1 VDVGMSGGPTRR
13 AVLGGAAAGAAGL
26 SLSSRG
32 RAKAALPNLV
42 FLSTDQ
48 QTARTLGH
56 LGGTEGAT
64 PRLDELVEMGVS
76 FKRGYCADA
85 VCCAARASWFTGLPP
100 SRHGVMINRLPLD
113 KSIPTLGS
121 LFAEH
126 APHRRFYIGK
136 WHIPGRRPSEYYQL
150 LHPSSSMGTGTD
162 LAALRAV
169 EGFLSSYAEDAP
181 FLLNISLLNP
191 HDIVQAP
198 KFGHLRN
205 TTVDVGPP
213 PEATPELPPNHRTR
227 HPEAA
232 LLKEVKRA
240 ARSLDR
246 WDDTRWRQYR
256 WWYQALTRQVDATA
270 TSVIQAILG
279 SRFGRDTVIVMTS
292 DHGEANG
299 EFGMRYKQNLYE
311 ATGHVPFMV
320 FGERVPQGRLDTK
333 SLVSGVDVLPTLCEL
348 GGVPVPEG
356 LMGRSLVPLLADP
369 AAPWRD
375 HLVVEA
381 TVDGRAIYTAD
392 RKLIRYRGDPVVQL
406 FDVEADPYELTELSA
421 SEPGAVEELSS
432 LLDAREAAHT
442 LHPLS
447 PQGYHAALAVSRVK

>member
-1 VDVGMSGGPTRR
+1 
-13 AVLGGAAAGAAGL
+13 
-26 SLSSRG
+26 
-32 RAKAALPNLV
+32 
-42 FLSTDQ
+42 
-48 QTARTLGH
+48 
-56 LGGTEGAT
+56 
-64 PRLDELVEMGVS
+64 
-76 FKRGYCADA
+76 
-85 VCCAARASWFTGLPP
+85 
-100 SRHGVMINRLPLD
+100 
-113 KSIPTLGS
+113 
-121 LFAEH
+121 
-126 APHRRFYIGK
+126 
-136 WHIPGRRPSEYYQL
+136 
-150 LHPSSSMGTGTD
+150 
-162 LAALRAV
+162 
-169 EGFLSSYAEDAP
+169 
-181 FLLNISLLNP
+181 
-191 HDIVQAP
+191 
-198 KFGHLRN
+198 
-205 TTVDVGPP
+205 
-213 PEATPELPPNHRTR
+213 
-227 HPEAA
+227 
-232 LLKEVKRA
+232 
-240 ARSLDR
+240 
-246 WDDTRWRQYR
+246 
-256 WWYQALTRQVDATA
+256 
-270 TSVIQAILG
+270 
-279 SRFGRDTVIVMTS
+279 MTS